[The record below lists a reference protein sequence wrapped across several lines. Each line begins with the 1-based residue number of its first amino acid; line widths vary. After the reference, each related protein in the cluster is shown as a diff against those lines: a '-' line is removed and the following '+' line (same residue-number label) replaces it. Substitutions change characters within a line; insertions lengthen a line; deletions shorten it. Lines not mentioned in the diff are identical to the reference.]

1 MYSASVFMSLL
12 SMLNYHFDMNNELAG
27 EKVGFISY
35 GSGSKAK
42 IFHGIIQDDWKSKIK
57 TSKLFDSLQTRKEI
71 SFSNYENLH
80 KNKDVSPL
88 SNRNARFSHT
98 DKEINSKGYRRYKI

>member
-1 MYSASVFMSLL
+1 MSLL
-12 SMLNYHFDMNNELAG
+12 SMLNYHFDMNNKLAG
-27 EKVGFISY
+27 DKVGFISY

-42 IFHGIIQDDWKSKIK
+42 IFQGIIQYDWRSKIK
-57 TSKLFDSLQTRKEI
+57 TSKLFDSLRSRKEI

-88 SNRNARFSHT
+88 SNLNARFSHT
-98 DKEINSKGYRRYKI
+98 DKETNSKGYRRYKI